1 MMDTAQPSFE
11 VREYEMNNGHELF
24 GNLRIAP
31 FGDGRMVIAMFGE
44 SSVAAPIISDDSGT
58 RRHDALDE
66 ATECIGTPV
75 RYHCKPDTSGIATVP
90 AVIERT
96 VAFAVPYF
104 NSSGHNSLV
113 VHASPFSASSS
124 AQIGF
129 VDLDMLARLR
139 PNLVLVRP
147 HHANAQLV
155 KDLEGGLV
163 ARQSELPLELH
174 GRHAWRLAG
183 NQVRRPEPYRERRVR
198 ALHDCASSKTGVA
211 AAMAASENAAT
222 IGKAIRLIS
231 HPAVTARESVAPSGS
246 FKIGSASHLIRKE
259 ALEFR
264 QRARERQIIPH
275 KHIDGH
281 SCSCLMQMFNILPVV
296 GMGDNRIST
305 VLSNQVSLYCI
316 PIDSLFCIPM
326 NQGCEGRNI
335 RHNNTYLDVDLEPL
349 PPRHSKLNIY
359 AEPLEIFGGL
369 ISCIPEPLHEP
380 LIKEHNGNIVF
391 RVKDCD
397 IISLYPRSNETHWPF
412 DLKLAQE
419 QQAEWVRRLDEVG
432 VIAKQNGSMMKMSI
446 TLKQLQEHPD
456 LLKKL
461 LYACLDNAGVD
472 FQALEDICL
481 F

>member
-1 MMDTAQPSFE
+1 MNINAVVTIIDDDNYSKLIDNLNAYHGHAFPLQKKGQIYKI
-11 VREYEMNNGHELF
+11 VNREL
-24 GNLRIAP
+24 
-31 FGDGRMVIAMFGE
+31 
-44 SSVAAPIISDDSGT
+44 
-58 RRHDALDE
+58 
-66 ATECIGTPV
+66 CI
-75 RYHCKPDTSGIATVP
+75 
-90 AVIERT
+90 
-96 VAFAVPYF
+96 
-104 NSSGHNSLV
+104 
-113 VHASPFSASSS
+113 
-124 AQIGF
+124 
-129 VDLDMLARLR
+129 
-139 PNLVLVRP
+139 
-147 HHANAQLV
+147 
-155 KDLEGGLV
+155 
-163 ARQSELPLELH
+163 
-174 GRHAWRLAG
+174 
-183 NQVRRPEPYRERRVR
+183 VR
-198 ALHDCASSKTGVA
+198 AADNWSTGDLL
-211 AAMAASENAAT
+211 
-222 IGKAIRLIS
+222 G
-231 HPAVTARESVAPSGS
+231 
-246 FKIGSASHLIRKE
+246 F
-259 ALEFR
+259 
-264 QRARERQIIPH
+264 
-275 KHIDGH
+275 
-281 SCSCLMQMFNILPVV
+281 LMK
-296 GMGDNRIST
+296 GM